1 MNVELVLAPNPGL
14 LTGPG
19 TNTWIVR
26 STDSAVIIDPGPTI
40 PSHMDAI
47 TEAVRGIAV
56 AAVLVTHTHPDHA
69 PAANGIA
76 QRVGAPAIGF
86 GAGPDFSPDHL
97 IADGESVPFGGTEAV
112 CIATPGHTPD
122 SVCYRI
128 GDALFAGDHIMGGST
143 VVVEDMS
150 DYLNS
155 LHKLGNTG
163 LDVLYPGHGP
173 VIDAPDAVI
182 AEYIEHRLERERQI
196 LSALH
201 DGAVSVGSVVSDVYR
216 DVDPSLHPLA
226 AVSVMSHLEKLRR
239 EGVVNI
245 DEEPAWDSKVVLR

>member
-1 MNVELVLAPNPGL
+1 MNVELVLAPNPGP

-26 STDSAVIIDPGPTI
+26 SEGAAVIIDPGPTI
-40 PSHMDAI
+40 PSH
-47 TEAVRGIAV
+47 TEAILEAVAGTVV

-76 QRVGAPAIGF
+76 QRVGAPSIGF
-86 GAGPDFSPDHL
+86 GPGPEFSPDRR
-97 IADGESVPFGGTEAV
+97 IADGETVQFGDAEAV
-112 CIATPGHTPD
+112 CITTPGHTPD
-122 SVCYRI
+122 SVCYRV

-155 LHKLGNTG
+155 LRKLGETG
-163 LDVLYPGHGP
+163 IDVLYPGHGP
-173 VIDAPDAVI
+173 IIDAPDSVI
-182 AEYIEHRLERERQI
+182 ASYIEHRMERERQI
-196 LSALH
+196 LSALRGGS
-201 DGAVSVGSVVSDVYR
+201 DSVGSVVSNVYR

-226 AVSVMSHLEKLRR
+226 AVSVMAHLEKLRR
-239 EGVVNI
+239 EDLVSV
-245 DEEPAWDSKVVLR
+245 DEEPTWDSRVTLR